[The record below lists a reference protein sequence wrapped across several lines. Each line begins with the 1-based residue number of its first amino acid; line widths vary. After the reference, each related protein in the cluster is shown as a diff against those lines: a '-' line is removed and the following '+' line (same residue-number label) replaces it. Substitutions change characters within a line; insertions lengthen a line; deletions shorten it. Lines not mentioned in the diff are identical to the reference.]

1 MLLRAQFPSPSFVSQ
16 EKRIKLQAMIDEEET
31 PKHETAE
38 EAAVRD
44 GAQWGTEQGTI
55 WERVKLG
62 DWQREIGWTEEAVF
76 V

>member
-1 MLLRAQFPSPSFVSQ
+1 
-16 EKRIKLQAMIDEEET
+16 MIDEEET
-31 PKHETAE
+31 LKHETDWLKTE

-62 DWQREIGWTEEAVF
+62 DWQRKVGWTEEAVF
-76 V
+76 VR